1 MARGETRARTG
12 LSTFLLA
19 SSALVWVSSVIMMG
33 ILAYLVSIG
42 YRGDHIIY
50 ELVISVLTTL
60 FFPLAYFIRLYP
72 GHILLFNL
80 IFSYLWIVAV
90 SFAASDW
97 IGPHGSP
104 SAMFAAVV
112 AFTFI
117 AFFFLFFNVMH
128 DWHYGFYRGGAHSR
142 PVV

>member
-1 MARGETRARTG
+1 MVNGETRARTG

-19 SSALVWVSSVIMMG
+19 SSALVWVSSVIVMG
-33 ILAYLVSIG
+33 ILAYYVSIG
-42 YRGDHIIY
+42 YGGDHIIY
-50 ELVISVLTTL
+50 ELVISVLTTV
-60 FFPLAYFIRLYP
+60 FFPLAYFLRLYP

-97 IGPHGSP
+97 IGPYGSP
-104 SAMFAAVV
+104 SALLATVV

-117 AFFFLFFNVMH
+117 AFFFLFFNVLY
-128 DWHYGFYRGGAHSR
+128 DWHYGFYRGGAR
-142 PVV
+142 TRAVV